1 MPPLSPGSKLSLSA
15 KGLVTTAM
23 SRSPSTTN
31 RRTILLLAVA
41 TLMCTAAALAIGIL
55 LFGDFGGIEARI
67 LGSTLLIAGY
77 GTLAIPGAILWDQ
90 RRLLPL
96 AAALAGLA
104 ILAAS
109 LNLVGIWWE
118 RSSNEQVLGKMIATV
133 AFFLI
138 ATVVTAALAA
148 RPRHRLFSASVA
160 LSFIAAAMA
169 TAAMWAEVERE
180 GYLRLLG
187 AVVVLDVLL
196 VALQPLLMRAR
207 RSQTPRPLRI
217 ADTSG
222 RTTEVTVQADSLAS
236 AAAKAIRVAERQGR
250 HVHSVEVLER
260 VDAESRTP
268 VV

>member
-1 MPPLSPGSKLSLSA
+1 MTVAMPRLLAS
-15 KGLVTTAM
+15 
-23 SRSPSTTN
+23 TN
-31 RRTILLLAVA
+31 RRTMLLGVVAV
-41 TLMCTAAALAIGIL
+41 LMCAAAALAIGIL
-55 LFGDFGGIEARI
+55 LFGGFGGTEARI
-67 LGSTLLIAGY
+67 LGSTLLLAGY
-77 GTLAIPGAILWDQ
+77 GTLTIPGAILWDQ

-96 AAALAGLA
+96 AAAVAGLA

-118 RSSNEQVLGKMIATV
+118 RSSDEPVLGKLIGTV
-133 AFFLI
+133 TFVLVA
-138 ATVVTAALAA
+138 AVVTAALAA

-160 LSFIAAAMA
+160 LAFIAAVMA
-169 TAAMWAEVERE
+169 TAAVWTETERG

-222 RTTEVTVQADSLAS
+222 RTTVVTVQADSLAS
-236 AAAKAIRVAERQGR
+236 AAAKAIRTAEHEGR
-250 HVHSVEVLER
+250 HVRSIEVLER
-260 VDAESRTP
+260 VGSGVRASIER
-268 VV
+268 